1 MGQATPAAGRNGLVA
16 YKQAL
21 LNLAQ
26 APRWRGLIIGTI
38 SILLVLWIW
47 QANSDPNAPGSK
59 LYSKIS
65 GRPQHQDFMWKP
77 PSVLEPSDF
86 TLALEAG
93 KTSTTPSGLKKENP
107 QFHLLIH
114 APKITSNVCRSLLSS
129 FLLGYPTPTLIG
141 YRPSPPNETLEGEFW
156 LDYGLADTTEYLT
169 QQNRISDNDF
179 IAIVDGESTIFQLPP
194 EALLTEY
201 NAETKNVNADLAS
214 EYRDIPLKTA
224 NKQRVQRFNQSVFF
238 AAEYEVVPR
247 SSSSFLSRFRLP
259 EKKQRTLL
267 NNNIAVGSGSG
278 LRHLFT
284 TALEQNTRIE
294 RTDRDTFNTMFA
306 QQGHLRAAM
315 AKEQREFKVW
325 LSRNVLP
332 SNKKLKKKLA
342 DDLAAAKEDLGM
354 SLDYK
359 ATMFQT
365 IPAAAQHVADSVI
378 TLSEYLTFPVPEV
391 FEKLRG
397 PFALHAST
405 PHLNSTSAILVQKH
419 KDNLPSISHW
429 TDIPLFTN
437 PKTQQ
442 VPSLISM
449 LPSKNKDNTAGLLTA
464 PDTNMRELWE
474 SMWFFPYARPLLKQ
488 YFSKSTS
495 KEIASEAAVGGERWY
510 DARGGR
516 GGVWT
521 VDNGWLDAGELC
533 APFGKE
539 IFEDGLRGW
548 MEAVPDGV
556 ELSNVEKTPDGKG
569 IVIGEQVR
577 NGQIHKI
584 VAVEP
589 EQQEGE
595 VDGGGKALF

>member
-1 MGQATPAAGRNGLVA
+1 MGRATPAAGRDGLVA

-26 APRWRGLIIGTI
+26 APRWRGLIIGTV
-38 SILLVLWIW
+38 SFLLVFWIW

-59 LYSKIS
+59 LYNKIS
-65 GRPQHQDFMWKP
+65 GRPKHQDFMWKP
-77 PSVLEPSDF
+77 PSPLEPSEF
-86 TLALEAG
+86 TIDLEEG
-93 KTSTTPSGLKKENP
+93 KSSTAPSGLKKENP

-129 FLLGYPTPTLIG
+129 FLLDYPTPTLIG
-141 YRPSPPNETLEGEFW
+141 YRPFPPNETVEGDFW

-169 QQNRISDNDF
+169 EQNRISDDDF
-179 IAIVDGESTIFQLPP
+179 IAIVDGESTIFQLPS

-201 NAETKNVNADLAS
+201 NAQTKQANVELDS
-214 EYRDIPLKTA
+214 KYRDIPVKTA
-224 NKQRVQRFNQSVFF
+224 NKQKLQRFNQSVFF
-238 AAEYEVVPR
+238 AAEYEVVQKPHNG
-247 SSSSFLSRFRLP
+247 FLSRFRLP
-259 EKKQRTLL
+259 ERKLSTHL
-267 NNNIAVGSGSG
+267 NDNLAIGTGSG
-278 LRHLFT
+278 LRHLFA
-284 TALEQNTRIE
+284 TALEQNSRIE

-306 QQGHLRAAM
+306 QQELLRASQ
-315 AKEQREFKVW
+315 AKEQRELKTW

-332 SNKKLKKKLA
+332 SNKKLQKKLA
-342 DDLAAAKEDLGM
+342 EDYAAAKQDLGIG
-354 SLDYK
+354 LDYK
-359 ATMFQT
+359 ATIFQT
-365 IPAAAQHVADSVI
+365 IPATAQHVSDSVI
-378 TLSEYLTFPVPEV
+378 ALSEHPSFPVPKS
-391 FEKLRG
+391 FKKLPG
-397 PFALHAST
+397 PFTLQTYT
-405 PHLNSTSAILVQKH
+405 PHLNSTSAILVQKQE
-419 KDNLPSISHW
+419 KLPYTSHW

-437 PKTQQ
+437 PVSQQ

-449 LPSKNKDNTAGLLTA
+449 LPPKPNDKADTASGLLTA

-488 YFSKSTS
+488 YLSKSTS

-521 VDNGWLDAGELC
+521 VDNEWLDAADLC

-548 MEAVPDGV
+548 SAAVPDGV
-556 ELSNVEKTPDGKG
+556 ELSKVEKTPDGKG

-584 VAVEP
+584 VAVQAEN
-589 EQQEGE
+589 
-595 VDGGGKALF
+595 

>member
-1 MGQATPAAGRNGLVA
+1 MGQATPAVGRNGLVA
-16 YKQAL
+16 YKQAF

-26 APRWRGLIIGTI
+26 APRWRGLIIGTV
-38 SILLVLWIW
+38 SFLLVLWIW

-93 KTSTTPSGLKKENP
+93 KSSTAPSGLKKENS

-129 FLLGYPTPTLIG
+129 FLLDYPTPTLIG
-141 YRPSPPNETLEGEFW
+141 YRPSPPNETVEGRFW

-169 QQNRISDNDF
+169 QQTRISDNDF
-179 IAIVDGESTIFQLPP
+179 IAIVDGESTIFQLPS
-194 EALLTEY
+194 EAFLNEY
-201 NAETKNVNADLAS
+201 TAQTKEANAELAS
-214 EYRDIPLKTA
+214 KYRDIPLKTA
-224 NKQRVQRFNQSVFF
+224 NKQNLQRFNQSVFF
-238 AAEYEVVPR
+238 AAEYEIILKP
-247 SSSSFLSRFRLP
+247 SSSFLSRFRLP

-306 QQGHLRAAM
+306 QQEHLRAAM

-342 DDLAAAKEDLGM
+342 DEFAAAKEDLGM

-378 TLSEYLTFPVPEV
+378 TLSEYPAFHVPEV

-405 PHLNSTSAILVQKH
+405 PHLNSTSAILVQTH
-419 KDNLPSISHW
+419 KKNLPSISHW
-429 TDIPLFTN
+429 NDVPLFTN
-437 PKTQQ
+437 PRTQQ
-442 VPSLISM
+442 VPSLISV
-449 LPSKNKDNTAGLLTA
+449 LPPKIKDTTADSASGLLTA

-488 YFSKSTS
+488 YLSKSTS

-510 DARGGR
+510 DVRGGR

-521 VDNGWLDAGELC
+521 VDDEWLDAGELC
-533 APFGKE
+533 APFGKD

-556 ELSNVEKTPDGKG
+556 ELTNVEKSPDGKG

-584 VAVEP
+584 VAVQH
-589 EQQEGE
+589 EQ
-595 VDGGGKALF
+595 